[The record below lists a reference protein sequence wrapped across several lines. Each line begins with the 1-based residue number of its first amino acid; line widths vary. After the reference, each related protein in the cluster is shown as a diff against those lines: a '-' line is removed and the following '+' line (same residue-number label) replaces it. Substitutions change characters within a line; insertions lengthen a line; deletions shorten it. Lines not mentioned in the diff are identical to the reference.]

1 MKKIAGILIC
11 IALAF
16 GFIGCSWQIP
26 QKVSVKTDADY
37 NFALGNFEK
46 DFSENLS
53 VSKMIGDLQLPNNGK
68 VYDYWP
74 NKKGDTQAF
83 LMYMPLQEI
92 PIDIGSYFD
101 KGVLAEKIE
110 SISFSK
116 DIEVPEVKVSFPIE
130 FDLDEVNRQIN
141 SQFVL
146 AGVIDDYN
154 FGEFGEFLS
163 KIAQSITYEKGYL
176 VVKAY
181 SLGGVNPSSISSIQD
196 VITDEDNIDTTY
208 NYGSVSITSGGKSI
222 SGIFYNGIAVLE
234 IPSSGF
240 EFKSSDIN
248 INFTDKPNLMGVPTK
263 AFIAR
268 MDTSRPYQI
277 KKISGIGSSI
287 TVAPID
293 IEKNNIDA
301 LSSLKTA
308 GVEECTIGEG
318 SIDLDFYIPS
328 EWENISL
335 AYNLTTSGG
344 IALSSGPCTAVSGG
358 NNKKNI
364 SLDGTSISAEKVD
377 VDGEVTLTIAGATI
391 DFTKTPSLK
400 FTSDIKEIE
409 TVTVKLSD
417 TSLAQNATQKLPDE
431 ALNILKKIKIGQC
444 GIEGTYT
451 NTLPDGNGITLSVSS
466 EFFGLT
472 SKTQTIE
479 GGKTNQAFKLLNS
492 DSETYTR
499 EIELTKDEPAP
510 AGKFNAFDFDVNVA
524 LPGGASDKVTVRNVR
539 PGTTYSLAIEVT
551 PVINWE
557 SVTLDTSSLPSKSDK
572 MATGFNPS
580 TILNSIDDVLGKD
593 FSKNIEIPNCNLYL
607 YLTKPDLDVLDDLS
621 FNGTSI
627 SMFYGKKDGDNPP
640 VKLGTFQKDFIKNG
654 KYKDENENEID
665 IDFAD
670 AAPDLTIEQVKSIVE
685 TKEDGKTVEKEVITD
700 TVVSKLSASDA
711 SCVIKL
717 SELLTSVP
725 EADVEGA
732 ELCIDYAVSLA
743 GLSGD
748 EGITIT
754 KEDLD
759 NATTNVGSIGIYA
772 IIELPLSFTVA
783 ENTAIDLQELINKKD
798 NSEGSEE
805 PEDENKD
812 LFGRSEASG
821 FDDIEKYLDIIEAA
835 KIQYRLD
842 SFPIKTSNG
851 ISLNLEL
858 GDGNN
863 QTVLSKS
870 LIFNTDDTEP
880 IEINNDDIK
889 KLLNTYP
896 LKLKTA
902 EITFPGT
909 NGTEISIPRTK
920 KLDINLQ
927 IGISTNGEPIE
938 IFGGN
943 K

>member
-16 GFIGCSWQIP
+16 TLAGCSWKIP
-26 QKVSVKTDADY
+26 ETVSVKTNADY
-37 NFALGNFEK
+37 NFSLGNFEK

-74 NKKGDTQAF
+74 NKKGDTQSF

-101 KGVLAEKIE
+101 KGTLAEKIE

-116 DIEVPEVKVSFPIE
+116 DIEVPEVKISFPIE

-196 VITDEDNIDTTY
+196 AITDEDNIDTTY

-222 SGIFYNGIAVLE
+222 SGTFYNGIAVLE

-335 AYNLTTSGG
+335 VYNLSSTGG
-344 IALSSGPCTAVSGG
+344 INLSSGPCTAQSGR
-358 NNKKNI
+358 NNVKNI
-364 SLDGTSISAEKVD
+364 SLNDMSINSQKVD
-377 VDGEVTLTIAGATI
+377 ITGKIALTVAGATI
-391 DFTKTPSLK
+391 DFTKPPAIS
-400 FTSDIKEIE
+400 FDSNISRIE

-417 TSLAQNATQKLPDE
+417 TSLTQHVSQKLPDE
-431 ALNILKKIKIGQC
+431 ALDILKKITIGQC

-466 EFFGLT
+466 DFFGLDST
-472 SKTQTIE
+472 TQTIE
-479 GGKTNQAFKLLNS
+479 GGKTNQSFKLLNS
-492 DSETYTR
+492 DSEIYTR
-499 EIELTKDEPAP
+499 EIELTKDDPAP
-510 AGKFNAFDFDVNVA
+510 AGKFNAFDFNVDVT
-524 LPGGASDKVTVRNVR
+524 LPGGENDKVTVKNVR

-580 TILNSIDDVLGKD
+580 TIFNSIDDVLGKD
-593 FSKNIEIPNCNLYL
+593 FSDNIEIPDCNLYL
-607 YLTKPDLDVLDDLS
+607 YLTKPDLDVLDGLS
-621 FNGTSI
+621 FDSTSI

-640 VKLGTFQKDFIKNG
+640 VKLGSFQKDFIKNG
-654 KYKDENENEID
+654 KYKDENDNEIA

-670 AAPDLTIEQVKSIVE
+670 SAPDLTIEQVKSIVE
-685 TKEDGKTVEKEVITD
+685 TEEDGKTVQKEVLTD
-700 TVVSKLSASDA
+700 TVVSKMSASDA
-711 SCVIKL
+711 SCLIKL
-717 SELLTSVP
+717 NDLLTSVD
-725 EADVEGA
+725 EANEEGA
-732 ELCIDYAVSLA
+732 ELCIDYAVNLG

-748 EGITIT
+748 DGITIT
-754 KEDLD
+754 KEDLE

-772 IIELPLSFTVA
+772 IIELPLSFKVA
-783 ENTAIDLQELINKKD
+783 ANSTINLKDLINKKD
-798 NSEGSEE
+798 SSESSEE
-805 PEDENKD
+805 SEDDNKD
-812 LFGRSEASG
+812 LFGRKDAS
-821 FDDIEKYLDIIEAA
+821 DLTEIEKYLKVIDSAVIN
-835 KIQYRLD
+835 YRLD
-842 SFPIKTSNG
+842 SFPIKTSDDIKFEITMGDNVNT
-851 ISLNLEL
+851 IKKNL
-858 GDGNN
+858 
-863 QTVLSKS
+863 S
-870 LIFNTDDTEP
+870 FNTDEP
-880 IEINNDDIK
+880 EQIVITNDEVRQ
-889 KLLNTYP
+889 LLDMYP
-896 LKLKTA
+896 LELQTA
-902 EITFPGT
+902 SVVFPNAT
-909 NGTEISIPRTK
+909 SISIPRTK
-920 KLDINLQ
+920 KLDVNLQ
-927 IGISTNGEPIE
+927 IGITTDGTIE
-938 IFGGN
+938 LFGGKN
-943 K
+943 